1 MSISPS
7 RGRTPI
13 ASPTTRCSRSSVTP
27 PRAIPTCA
35 CARWPARTTGRS
47 SISTR
52 IRATRPHVARRG
64 SRARSGLPQRTDMRA
79 IRPKTRSHTR
89 EHIVTIDTDSA
100 PRIMFYGENL
110 MIEDLPVG
118 TRVIYPKRP
127 MTAVANPSAAIR
139 YALNHPEDSQPL
151 HALLEPG
158 MKVTI
163 AVDDISMPLPI
174 MRTPDIR
181 QLVLEIV
188 CEMLADHGVD
198 DVHIIIALG
207 LHRRMTDTEIKRMV
221 GQKVWDEYWPDRLYN
236 HDGCDPDGM
245 VVLGKTPHGELVE
258 MNKRVAESDLT
269 IYVNLNFVPMN
280 GGNKSMAVGLCGY
293 ESLKAHHTPH
303 AIVQSNSYMD
313 PPKSYLSHSFKRQG
327 DLIEKTLK
335 VFHIETV
342 LNNRAF
348 DGPLSFLTKNEDDYT
363 ETDRLKYQAMKWT
376 LDKLPFAAR
385 REIFMRTPAA
395 YELIACY
402 AGACDPTHDRT
413 LAKQNEQNCVEVDG
427 PADIMIY
434 GIPYISP
441 YNVNSKALNPLL
453 VQVMALGYFYHM
465 YRNQPILRDGGVLIL
480 THPCSDRF
488 DPVHHPSYIEFF
500 NRILTETTDAYTIE
514 KKYQDELAYNPSY
527 IEMYRR
533 GNAYHGAHPCF
544 MWYWGQRGREKV
556 SRVIV
561 VGADNATV
569 PAIMGW
575 ETAGS
580 VAEAI
585 AMARG
590 TMGRKIGRAHV

>member
-1 MSISPS
+1 
-7 RGRTPI
+7 
-13 ASPTTRCSRSSVTP
+13 
-27 PRAIPTCA
+27 
-35 CARWPARTTGRS
+35 
-47 SISTR
+47 
-52 IRATRPHVARRG
+52 
-64 SRARSGLPQRTDMRA
+64 
-79 IRPKTRSHTR
+79 
-89 EHIVTIDTDSA
+89 
-100 PRIMFYGENL
+100 MFYGEDFL
-110 MIEDLPVG
+110 CEDLPVG
-118 TRVIYPKRP
+118 TRVIYPRAPKVGLP
-127 MTAVANPSAAIR
+127 NPRAAIR
-139 YALNHPEDSQPL
+139 HALHHPEGSEPL

-163 AVDDISMPLPI
+163 AVDDISLPLPP
-174 MRTPDIR
+174 MARPDVRETI
-181 QLVLEIV
+181 LDIV

-198 DVHIIIALG
+198 DVHIIVATS
-207 LHRRMTDTEIKRMV
+207 LHRRMTDAEIKRMV
-221 GQKVWDEYWPDRLYN
+221 GDKVWNAFSPDRIYN
-236 HDGCDPDGM
+236 HDACDPDGM
-245 VVLGKTPHGELVE
+245 VTLGKTGHGEVVE
-258 MNKRVAESDLT
+258 TNKRAAESDLV
-269 IYVNLNFVPMN
+269 IYVNINLVPMD
-280 GGNKSMAVGLCGY
+280 GGHKSVGVGLCGY
-293 ESLKAHHTPH
+293 ESLKAHHHPK
-303 AIVQSNSYMD
+303 AIVESSSYMD
-313 PPKSYLSHSFKRQG
+313 PPSSFLSQSFKRQG
-327 DLIEKTLK
+327 ELIEKALK

-348 DGPLSFLTKNEDDYT
+348 DGPLSFLTKNEDDFT
-363 ETDRLKYQAMKWT
+363 EADRLKYQAMKWT

-402 AGACDPTHDRT
+402 AGAVEPTHDKT
-413 LAKQNEQNCVEVDG
+413 LAKQNEQNCVEVQG
-427 PADIMIY
+427 AADILLF

-465 YRNQPILRDGGVLIL
+465 YRNQPILREGGVLIL

-514 KKYQDELAYNPSY
+514 TKYQDELAYNPSY
-527 IEMYRR
+527 VEMYRR

-544 MWYWGQRGREKV
+544 MWYWGQRGREKT

-569 PAIMGW
+569 PEIMGW

-590 TMGRKIGRAHV
+590 TMGRSAQITMMHHPPYMISDVL